1 MSKGLGSILL
11 MTIGKINSFGKFKVC
26 ERCPYWSLECNGKT
40 KHCESRSHAEGVVWH
55 LGNYLK

>member
-40 KHCESRSHAEGVVWH
+40 KHCESRSQRKSGAF
-55 LGNYLK
+55 YFTFRK